1 MISKK
6 SFLTGLAFLGLIAT
20 DASAALS
27 TDDFV
32 EAAWMTTRFFGAQRS
47 GEGPNWVLD
56 GTNHTTSFLKD
67 SYNGKDVSGGWFD
80 CGDHVMFGQSQG
92 YASYVLALGYA
103 EFTEG
108 FYDLYTGD
116 YTDYKSSKD
125 YTRAGGKANK
135 VRDLLEELRYEADF
149 WSKAAISD
157 NAFVTVKGD
166 GNMDHN
172 KWVTAG
178 MMSTLGTGDGGDPR
192 PITGNANDGYTPGMA
207 AAMLAIMARVDPDT
221 ARQEKYLKAAKTAFS
236 YAKSH
241 KGVTNSTG
249 FYESKWWEDRWQDG
263 PFLAALEL
271 YRTTKDES
279 YKKEAEDWFS
289 EVNFDMGAYAPFSY
303 ANPVPLSVVV
313 ASGVFDWDPERGQL
327 KSSKIFLNYLYNRKK
342 DDNGIFN
349 LETGGAGK
357 FSVRTPAGGAFLY
370 ALYSKYTGD
379 DSFDDLIEK
388 NIAFL
393 LGDNKDKKSYVVG
406 FNRNSAKAPTSP
418 HHRGYYANEDPGREV
433 DSGLQPPEK
442 NKLLGG
448 MIAGD
453 FTSGSHSGTV
463 SNWQVN
469 EVCVDLNAPLVGALG
484 FILSKKAP
492 KTDYDI
498 EKADKCHLL
507 IAVGE
512 PLVDTLVECN
522 TDFEL
527 PNAKDS
533 TGYTFVGW
541 YDGNDRIGGVG
552 DMITVS
558 EEISVDAK
566 YSAISYHITF
576 VDYDGNEIFS
586 GNFDYGTATTI
597 PADPTRASTVQND
610 YVFAGWVPEVSKT
623 VLGTATYTASYI
635 EKKRSYVIVAT
646 VNDDE
651 MGSVSGL
658 SETGEYEYDTE
669 VELTATAKAGYEF
682 SNWNDDVKTAE
693 RTIKV
698 TGDQTYT
705 ATFKA
710 IPKSSSSSVVPSKVK
725 ESSSSTKKSSSSSK
739 SKTSIAMKFVSPAVA
754 QGTACVFDLQ
764 GRYLG
769 TLQAE
774 QLRNGDL
781 AQVLHAQFRN
791 PGVYLVR
798 YGNELKKVTVK

>member
-1 MISKK
+1 M
-6 SFLTGLAFLGLIAT
+6 
-20 DASAALS
+20 
-27 TDDFV
+27 
-32 EAAWMTTRFFGAQRS
+32 
-47 GEGPNWVLD
+47 
-56 GTNHTTSFLKD
+56 
-67 SYNGKDVSGGWFD
+67 
-80 CGDHVMFGQSQG
+80 
-92 YASYVLALGYA
+92 
-103 EFTEG
+103 
-108 FYDLYTGD
+108 
-116 YTDYKSSKD
+116 
-125 YTRAGGKANK
+125 
-135 VRDLLEELRYEADF
+135 
-149 WSKAAISD
+149 
-157 NAFVTVKGD
+157 
-166 GNMDHN
+166 
-172 KWVTAG
+172 
-178 MMSTLGTGDGGDPR
+178 
-192 PITGNANDGYTPGMA
+192 
-207 AAMLAIMARVDPDT
+207 
-221 ARQEKYLKAAKTAFS
+221 
-236 YAKSH
+236 
-241 KGVTNSTG
+241 
-249 FYESKWWEDRWQDG
+249 
-263 PFLAALEL
+263 
-271 YRTTKDES
+271 
-279 YKKEAEDWFS
+279 
-289 EVNFDMGAYAPFSY
+289 
-303 ANPVPLSVVV
+303 
-313 ASGVFDWDPERGQL
+313 
-327 KSSKIFLNYLYNRKK
+327 
-342 DDNGIFN
+342 
-349 LETGGAGK
+349 
-357 FSVRTPAGGAFLY
+357 
-370 ALYSKYTGD
+370 
-379 DSFDDLIEK
+379 
-388 NIAFL
+388 
-393 LGDNKDKKSYVVG
+393 
-406 FNRNSAKAPTSP
+406 
-418 HHRGYYANEDPGREV
+418 
-433 DSGLQPPEK
+433 
-442 NKLLGG
+442 
-448 MIAGD
+448 
-453 FTSGSHSGTV
+453 
-463 SNWQVN
+463 
-469 EVCVDLNAPLVGALG
+469 
-484 FILSKKAP
+484 SKKAP

-552 DMITVS
+552 DTITVS

-710 IPKSSSSSVVPSKVK
+710 IPKSSSSSVTPSKVE
-725 ESSSSTKKSSSSSK
+725 ESSSSVKSSSSAGKKNSSSSSATKKSSSSSK
-739 SKTSIAMKFVSPAVA
+739 SKTSIAMKFVNPAVA
-754 QGTACVFDLQ
+754 QGTASVFDLQ

-769 TLQAE
+769 TLQAK
-774 QLRNGDL
+774 QLRNGNI
-781 AQVLHAQFRN
+781 AQVLRAQFRN

-798 YGNELKKVTVK
+798 YRNELKKVNVK